1 MLTFSNIIRI
11 TSDYKHEKATDS
23 TNSTVLFDFWLQCSK
38 RKSTNSRINSQRSG
52 EPPGCIIM
60 APDGG
65 VYNVGEIA
73 GHTVKPSALTVLPS
87 ITKNWSVICDAETY
101 VSVTGSDNRAGS
113 STSGGRYGLGFVNG
127 AGKIGDYGVYFSNA
141 KVDGTAKYFRK
152 QEEAAAAILSL
163 SIGPLNGLSW
173 VHANATKAPGKVF
186 SADIEV
192 MPRLGSVA
200 DMKGP
205 ITENVK
211 IDGSMTLSII
221 IGI

>member
-1 MLTFSNIIRI
+1 MKKQLIALTALSYLIFGFNAANA
-11 TSDYKHEKATDS
+11 KAPTAEL
-23 TNSTVLFDFWLQCSK
+23 TVKGQVS
-38 RKSTNSRINSQRSG
+38 
-52 EPPGCIIM
+52 PPGCIVM

-211 IDGSMTLSII
+211 IDGSMTL
-221 IGI
+221 

>member
-1 MLTFSNIIRI
+1 MKKQLIALTALSYLIFGFNAANA
-11 TSDYKHEKATDS
+11 KAPTAEL
-23 TNSTVLFDFWLQCSK
+23 TVKGQVS
-38 RKSTNSRINSQRSG
+38 
-52 EPPGCIIM
+52 PPGCIVM

-163 SIGPLNGLSW
+163 SIGPLNRLSW

>member
-1 MLTFSNIIRI
+1 MKKQLIALTALSYLIFGFNAANA
-11 TSDYKHEKATDS
+11 KAPTAEL
-23 TNSTVLFDFWLQCSK
+23 TVKGQLS
-38 RKSTNSRINSQRSG
+38 
-52 EPPGCIIM
+52 PPGCIVM

>member
-1 MLTFSNIIRI
+1 MKKQLIALTALSYLIFGFNAANA
-11 TSDYKHEKATDS
+11 KAPTAEL
-23 TNSTVLFDFWLQCSK
+23 TVKGQVS
-38 RKSTNSRINSQRSG
+38 
-52 EPPGCIIM
+52 PPGCIIM

-186 SADIEV
+186 SADIEI

>member
-1 MLTFSNIIRI
+1 MKKQLIALTALSYLIFGFNAANA
-11 TSDYKHEKATDS
+11 KAPTAEL
-23 TNSTVLFDFWLQCSK
+23 TVKGQVS
-38 RKSTNSRINSQRSG
+38 
-52 EPPGCIIM
+52 PPGCIVM

-211 IDGSMTLSII
+211 IDGSMTLSI
-221 IGI
+221 

>member
-1 MLTFSNIIRI
+1 MKKQLITLTALSYLIFGFNAANA
-11 TSDYKHEKATDS
+11 KAPTAEL
-23 TNSTVLFDFWLQCSK
+23 TVKGQVS
-38 RKSTNSRINSQRSG
+38 
-52 EPPGCIIM
+52 PPGCIVM

-73 GHTVKPSALTVLPS
+73 GHTLKPSALTVLPS

>member
-1 MLTFSNIIRI
+1 MKKQLTTLTALSSLIFGFNAANAKVP
-11 TSDYKHEKATDS
+11 TAEL
-23 TNSTVLFDFWLQCSK
+23 TVKGQMS
-38 RKSTNSRINSQRSG
+38 
-52 EPPGCIIM
+52 PPGCVVM

-73 GHTVKPSALTVLPS
+73 GHTVKPSTLTVLPS

-141 KVDGTAKYFRK
+141 KVDGIAKYFRK

-211 IDGSMTLSII
+211 IDGSMTLSVI

>member
-1 MLTFSNIIRI
+1 MKKQLITLTALSYLIFGFNAANA
-11 TSDYKHEKATDS
+11 KAPTAEL
-23 TNSTVLFDFWLQCSK
+23 TVKGQVS
-38 RKSTNSRINSQRSG
+38 
-52 EPPGCIIM
+52 PPGCIVM

>member
-1 MLTFSNIIRI
+1 MKKQLIALTALSYLIFGFNAANA
-11 TSDYKHEKATDS
+11 KAPTAEL
-23 TNSTVLFDFWLQCSK
+23 TVKGQVS
-38 RKSTNSRINSQRSG
+38 
-52 EPPGCIIM
+52 PPGCIIM

-101 VSVTGSDNRAGS
+101 VSVTGSNNRAGS

>member
-1 MLTFSNIIRI
+1 MKKQLIALTALSYLIFGFNAANA
-11 TSDYKHEKATDS
+11 KAPTAEL
-23 TNSTVLFDFWLQCSK
+23 TVKGQVS
-38 RKSTNSRINSQRSG
+38 
-52 EPPGCIIM
+52 PPGCIIM

-173 VHANATKAPGKVF
+173 VHANATKAPGRVF

>member
-1 MLTFSNIIRI
+1 MKKQLITLTALSYLIFGFNAANA
-11 TSDYKHEKATDS
+11 KAPTAEL
-23 TNSTVLFDFWLQCSK
+23 TVKGQVS
-38 RKSTNSRINSQRSG
+38 
-52 EPPGCIIM
+52 PPGCIVM

-173 VHANATKAPGKVF
+173 VHANAKKAPGKVF

>member
-1 MLTFSNIIRI
+1 MKKQLIALTALSYLIFGFNAANAKVP
-11 TSDYKHEKATDS
+11 TAEL
-23 TNSTVLFDFWLQCSK
+23 TVKGQVS
-38 RKSTNSRINSQRSG
+38 
-52 EPPGCIIM
+52 PPGCIVM

-173 VHANATKAPGKVF
+173 VHANAKKAPGKVF

>member
-1 MLTFSNIIRI
+1 MKKQLIALTALSYLIFGFNAANA
-11 TSDYKHEKATDS
+11 KAPTAAL
-23 TNSTVLFDFWLQCSK
+23 TVKGQVS
-38 RKSTNSRINSQRSG
+38 
-52 EPPGCIIM
+52 PPGCIII

-152 QEEAAAAILSL
+152 QEEAAAVILSL

>member
-1 MLTFSNIIRI
+1 
-11 TSDYKHEKATDS
+11 
-23 TNSTVLFDFWLQCSK
+23 
-38 RKSTNSRINSQRSG
+38 
-52 EPPGCIIM
+52 M

-73 GHTVKPSALTVLPS
+73 GHTLKPSALTVLPS

-113 STSGGRYGLGFVNG
+113 STSGGRYGLCFVNG

-152 QEEAAAAILSL
+152 QEEAAAVILSL

-221 IGI
+221 IDHSPLYH

>member
-1 MLTFSNIIRI
+1 MKKQLIALTALSYLIFGFNAANA
-11 TSDYKHEKATDS
+11 KAPTAEL
-23 TNSTVLFDFWLQCSK
+23 TVKGQVS
-38 RKSTNSRINSQRSG
+38 
-52 EPPGCIIM
+52 PPGCIVM

-173 VHANATKAPGKVF
+173 VHANAKKAPGKVF

>member
-1 MLTFSNIIRI
+1 MKKQLIALTALSYLIFGFNAANA
-11 TSDYKHEKATDS
+11 KAPTAEL
-23 TNSTVLFDFWLQCSK
+23 TVKAQVS
-38 RKSTNSRINSQRSG
+38 
-52 EPPGCIIM
+52 PPGCIIM

>member
-1 MLTFSNIIRI
+1 MKKQLIALTALSYLIFGFNAANA
-11 TSDYKHEKATDS
+11 KAPTAEL
-23 TNSTVLFDFWLQCSK
+23 TVKGQVS
-38 RKSTNSRINSQRSG
+38 
-52 EPPGCIIM
+52 PPGCIVM

-73 GHTVKPSALTVLPS
+73 GHTVKPSAPTVLPS

>member
-1 MLTFSNIIRI
+1 MKKQLIALTALSYLIFGFNAANA
-11 TSDYKHEKATDS
+11 KAPTAEL
-23 TNSTVLFDFWLQCSK
+23 TVKGQVS
-38 RKSTNSRINSQRSG
+38 
-52 EPPGCIIM
+52 PPGCIIM

-211 IDGSMTLSII
+211 IDGSMTLS
-221 IGI
+221 

>member
-1 MLTFSNIIRI
+1 MKKQLIALTALSYLIFGFNAANA
-11 TSDYKHEKATDS
+11 KAPTAEL
-23 TNSTVLFDFWLQCSK
+23 TVKGQVS
-38 RKSTNSRINSQRSG
+38 
-52 EPPGCIIM
+52 PPGCIIM

>member
-1 MLTFSNIIRI
+1 MKKQLITLTALSYLIFGFNAANA
-11 TSDYKHEKATDS
+11 KAPTAEL
-23 TNSTVLFDFWLQCSK
+23 TVKGQVS
-38 RKSTNSRINSQRSG
+38 
-52 EPPGCIIM
+52 PPGCIVM

-73 GHTVKPSALTVLPS
+73 GHTLKPSALTVLPS

-113 STSGGRYGLGFVNG
+113 STSGGRYGLGFING

>member
-1 MLTFSNIIRI
+1 MKKQLIALTALSYLIFGFNAANA
-11 TSDYKHEKATDS
+11 KAPTAEL
-23 TNSTVLFDFWLQCSK
+23 TVKGQVS
-38 RKSTNSRINSQRSG
+38 
-52 EPPGCIIM
+52 PPGCIIM

-211 IDGSMTLSII
+211 IDGSMTL
-221 IGI
+221 

>member
-1 MLTFSNIIRI
+1 MKKQLIALTALSYLIFGFNAANA
-11 TSDYKHEKATDS
+11 KAPTAEL
-23 TNSTVLFDFWLQCSK
+23 TVKGQVS
-38 RKSTNSRINSQRSG
+38 
-52 EPPGCIIM
+52 PPGCIVM

-141 KVDGTAKYFRK
+141 KVDGTEKYFRK

>member
-1 MLTFSNIIRI
+1 MKKQLIALTALSYLIFGFNAANA
-11 TSDYKHEKATDS
+11 KAPTAEL
-23 TNSTVLFDFWLQCSK
+23 TVKGQVS
-38 RKSTNSRINSQRSG
+38 
-52 EPPGCIIM
+52 PPGCIVM

-101 VSVTGSDNRAGS
+101 VSVTGSNNRAGS

>member
-1 MLTFSNIIRI
+1 MKKQLITLTALSYLIFGFNAANA
-11 TSDYKHEKATDS
+11 KAPTAEL
-23 TNSTVLFDFWLQCSK
+23 TVKGQVS
-38 RKSTNSRINSQRSG
+38 
-52 EPPGCIIM
+52 PPGCIVM
-60 APDGG
+60 APGGG

>member
-1 MLTFSNIIRI
+1 MKKQLIALTALSYLIFGFNAANA
-11 TSDYKHEKATDS
+11 KAPTAEL
-23 TNSTVLFDFWLQCSK
+23 TVKGQVS
-38 RKSTNSRINSQRSG
+38 
-52 EPPGCIIM
+52 PPGCIVM

-173 VHANATKAPGKVF
+173 VHANATKALGKVF

>member
-1 MLTFSNIIRI
+1 MKKQLIALTALSYLIFGFNAANA
-11 TSDYKHEKATDS
+11 KAPTAEL
-23 TNSTVLFDFWLQCSK
+23 TVKGQVS
-38 RKSTNSRINSQRSG
+38 
-52 EPPGCIIM
+52 PPGCIVM

-221 IGI
+221 NGI

>member
-1 MLTFSNIIRI
+1 MKKQLIALTALSYLIFGFNAANA
-11 TSDYKHEKATDS
+11 KAPTAEL
-23 TNSTVLFDFWLQCSK
+23 TVKGQVSP
-38 RKSTNSRINSQRSG
+38 S
-52 EPPGCIIM
+52 GCIIM

>member
-1 MLTFSNIIRI
+1 QVS
-11 TSDYKHEKATDS
+11 
-23 TNSTVLFDFWLQCSK
+23 
-38 RKSTNSRINSQRSG
+38 
-52 EPPGCIIM
+52 PPGCIIM

>member
-1 MLTFSNIIRI
+1 MKKQLIALTALSYLIFGFNAANA
-11 TSDYKHEKATDS
+11 KAPTAEL
-23 TNSTVLFDFWLQCSK
+23 TVKGQVS
-38 RKSTNSRINSQRSG
+38 
-52 EPPGCIIM
+52 PPGCIVM

-73 GHTVKPSALTVLPS
+73 GHTLKPSALTVLPS

-152 QEEAAAAILSL
+152 QEEAAAVILSL

>member
-1 MLTFSNIIRI
+1 MKKQLIALIALSYLIFGFNAANAKAPTAELTVKGQVS
-11 TSDYKHEKATDS
+11 
-23 TNSTVLFDFWLQCSK
+23 
-38 RKSTNSRINSQRSG
+38 
-52 EPPGCIIM
+52 PPGCIVM

-173 VHANATKAPGKVF
+173 VHANAKKAPGKVF

-205 ITENVK
+205 ITDNVK

>member
-1 MLTFSNIIRI
+1 MKKQLIALTALSYLIFGFNAANA
-11 TSDYKHEKATDS
+11 KAPTAEL
-23 TNSTVLFDFWLQCSK
+23 TVKGQVS
-38 RKSTNSRINSQRSG
+38 
-52 EPPGCIIM
+52 PPGCIVM

-73 GHTVKPSALTVLPS
+73 GHTLKPSALTVLPS

>member
-1 MLTFSNIIRI
+1 MKKQLIALTALSYLIFGFNAANA
-11 TSDYKHEKATDS
+11 KAPTAEL
-23 TNSTVLFDFWLQCSK
+23 TVKGQVS
-38 RKSTNSRINSQRSG
+38 
-52 EPPGCIIM
+52 PPGCIVM

-73 GHTVKPSALTVLPS
+73 GHTVKPSVLTVLPS

>member
-1 MLTFSNIIRI
+1 MKKQLIALTALSYLIFGFNAANA
-11 TSDYKHEKATDS
+11 KAPTAEL
-23 TNSTVLFDFWLQCSK
+23 TVKGQVS
-38 RKSTNSRINSQRSG
+38 
-52 EPPGCIIM
+52 PPGCIVM

-113 STSGGRYGLGFVNG
+113 STPGGRYGLGFVNG
-127 AGKIGDYGVYFSNA
+127 AGKIGDYGVYFLNA

>member
-1 MLTFSNIIRI
+1 MKKQLIALTALSYLIFGFNAANA
-11 TSDYKHEKATDS
+11 KAPTAEL
-23 TNSTVLFDFWLQCSK
+23 TVKGQVS
-38 RKSTNSRINSQRSG
+38 
-52 EPPGCIIM
+52 PPGCIVM
-60 APDGG
+60 VPDGG

>member
-1 MLTFSNIIRI
+1 MKKQLIALTALSYLIFGFNAANA
-11 TSDYKHEKATDS
+11 KAPTAEL
-23 TNSTVLFDFWLQCSK
+23 TVKGQVS
-38 RKSTNSRINSQRSG
+38 
-52 EPPGCIIM
+52 PPGCIIM

-127 AGKIGDYGVYFSNA
+127 AGKIGDYGVYFSTA

>member
-1 MLTFSNIIRI
+1 MKKQLIALTALSYLIFGFNAANA
-11 TSDYKHEKATDS
+11 KAPTAEL
-23 TNSTVLFDFWLQCSK
+23 TVKGQVS
-38 RKSTNSRINSQRSG
+38 
-52 EPPGCIIM
+52 PPGCIVM

>member
-1 MLTFSNIIRI
+1 MKKQLIALTALSYLIFGFNAANA
-11 TSDYKHEKATDS
+11 KAPTAEL
-23 TNSTVLFDFWLQCSK
+23 TVKGQVS
-38 RKSTNSRINSQRSG
+38 
-52 EPPGCIIM
+52 PPGCIVM

-101 VSVTGSDNRAGS
+101 VSVTGSDNRTGS

>member
-1 MLTFSNIIRI
+1 MKKQLIALTALSYLIFGFNAANA
-11 TSDYKHEKATDS
+11 KAPTAEL
-23 TNSTVLFDFWLQCSK
+23 TVKGQVS
-38 RKSTNSRINSQRSG
+38 
-52 EPPGCIIM
+52 PPGCIVM

-173 VHANATKAPGKVF
+173 VHASAKKAPGKVF

>member
-1 MLTFSNIIRI
+1 MKKQLIALTALSYLIFGFNAANA
-11 TSDYKHEKATDS
+11 KAPTAEL
-23 TNSTVLFDFWLQCSK
+23 TVKGQVS
-38 RKSTNSRINSQRSG
+38 
-52 EPPGCIIM
+52 PPGCIVM

-211 IDGSMTLSII
+211 IDSSMTLSII

>member
-1 MLTFSNIIRI
+1 MKKQLIALTALSYLIFGFNAANA
-11 TSDYKHEKATDS
+11 KAPTAEL
-23 TNSTVLFDFWLQCSK
+23 TVKGQVSA
-38 RKSTNSRINSQRSG
+38 
-52 EPPGCIIM
+52 PGCIIM